1 MNSFKTISNITGW
14 LVFAIAA
21 FVYYQT
27 AEPTGSLWD
36 CGEFILGAYKGE
48 VVHPPGAPL
57 FLLVGRM
64 FIWLA
69 EIFSDTKAHPENIA
83 FAVNFMSGICTAFG
97 AMFVAWTTIIL
108 GKLSFVGRSGQPDSG
123 QTFALAGAGLVAGLS
138 MTFASSIWF
147 SAVEGE
153 VYAMS
158 TFFTCLT
165 VWGMV
170 KWYNLPDEPRHD
182 RWLVFTV
189 YAAALSI
196 GVHLL
201 SLLTFPALAMLYY
214 FKKDIQISKTT
225 SMVLRG
231 VLAVGLIVAAVVVFS
246 GATGILMKGLGGL
259 LMLALAIYLPWKSED
274 RYIGALGAFAMG
286 FLIIGLMQKLV
297 ITGVAQLWE
306 EMELITVNT
315 FGMSFN
321 SGLIPTIL
329 ILSGI
334 FFFGLRVVHK
344 EDKVNIGL
352 FSTFIGIFLF
362 FVFGGSLFGGETS
375 VSKGFIKLAMIAFA
389 FILYFLLE
397 KIGRST
403 LQIVLLSAFMA
414 VVGFSTIGIVLVRA
428 NVDPPVNMNKPSDP
442 IRLLSYVNREQYGER
457 PLLFGTDFDAQPI
470 DNEITPRY
478 GQVIRKEGGKEVHS
492 YEITDEKVS
501 YKFNAD
507 EKHLFPR
514 MGDDSQ
520 NRPEKYRA
528 WVDKPTGEITFADN
542 MTYMFRYQF
551 GWMYWRYFAWNF
563 IGRQNG
569 EQGYYSWDKKSGNW
583 ESGVKFI
590 DEMRLYK
597 ANNLPDSLKNDQAKN
612 HYFFIPLL
620 FGLMGLLFHFY
631 KKPEDATAIMAL
643 FLITGL
649 GIIVYSNQ
657 PPNEPR
663 ERDYVLVG
671 SFFTFCIWIG
681 MGVLAIYQLLHDK
694 ISGIGAAG
702 LGTVLALSAPYLM
715 GSQNWDDHSRAGH
728 YGARDYA
735 ANFLNSTQ
743 PNAIIFTYGDNDT
756 YPLWYAQ
763 EVEGIR
769 RDVRVVNLSLIQV
782 DWYINLLR
790 RKINDSPPVKL
801 TIPADAYRGKKRNA
815 VYYLGNQDQGE
826 MPAIKALELTGVDK
840 ESKNNRVDA
849 IFPSGNVYL
858 PIDMAKVG
866 ELYGITPGD
875 SLAVTDRIPLKMPF
889 HKTGNADLS
898 YLTKD
903 ELAVMDVI
911 ASNINDRP
919 VYFAVTCR
927 PDKML
932 GLEDYMQLEGLG
944 LRITPIKSQSE
955 QGLYVYGY
963 GRVNT
968 DLLYDNVM
976 TKFKWGNFDTHPT
989 FIDRSYGPSIQSIRV
1004 VMLRGA
1010 RRLADK
1016 GEKDKAIAMIE
1027 KYLAAFPHYNFPYD
1041 WNTMQMLNVMLAAGG
1056 YEKAKPHLLTLAKET
1071 KQQLTF
1077 LTGLDPEL
1085 TGKDGSFEQDL
1096 QLFMNVRDL
1105 VQKAVE
1111 GQKDEAFKKE
1121 LDEMFAPFK

>member
-1 MNSFKTISNITGW
+1 MNSLKTISNITGW

-36 CGEFILGAYKGE
+36 CGEFILGAYKQE

-57 FLLVGRM
+57 FLLVGRL

-69 EIFSDTKAHPENIA
+69 ETFSDTKAHPENIA

-97 AMFVAWTTIIL
+97 AMFLAWVTIIL
-108 GKLSFVGRSGQPDSG
+108 GKLSLVGREGETDGGQN
-123 QTFALAGAGLVAGLS
+123 FALAGAGLVAGLS
-138 MTFASSIWF
+138 MTFTTSIWF

-165 VWGMV
+165 VWSML

-214 FKKDIQISKTT
+214 FKKDIQFSKF
-225 SMVLRG
+225 SYMALRIL
-231 VLAVGLIVAAVVVFS
+231 LAAGLLVAMVVVAS
-246 GATGILMKGLGGL
+246 GASGILMKGLGAL
-259 LMLALAIYLPWKSED
+259 LMLGLAIYLPWKGED
-274 RYIGALGAFAMG
+274 KYIGALGAFAVG
-286 FLIIGLMQKLV
+286 FLVIAATQKLV
-297 ITGVAQLWE
+297 ITGVANMWAW
-306 EMELITVNT
+306 MELQMVNG
-315 FGMSFN
+315 FGMPFN
-321 SGLIPTIL
+321 SGLIPTALVL
-329 ILSGI
+329 IAI
-334 FFFGLRVVHK
+334 FFFGMRYASGK
-344 EDKVNIGL
+344 GKVDLIL
-352 FSTFIGIFLF
+352 VS
-362 FVFGGSLFGGETS
+362 SLS
-375 VSKGFIKLAMIAFA
+375 IIYGFFA
-389 FILYFLLE
+389 FGWLNLLVSPVAALLFYFGLRNADRHLM
-397 KIGRST
+397 
-403 LQIVLLSAFMA
+403 QVLMFSALMS
-414 VVGFSTIGIVLVRA
+414 VVGFSTIGVVLVRA
-428 NVDPPVNMNKPSDP
+428 SVDPPINMNKPADP
-442 IRLLSYVNREQYGER
+442 VRLLSYVNREQYGER
-457 PLLFGTDFDAQPI
+457 PLLFGTDFDANPV

-478 GQVIRKEGGKEVHS
+478 GQVVKIVDGKEVHS

-501 YKFNAD
+501 YKFKPED
-507 EKHLFPR
+507 KHLFPR

-528 WVDKPTGEITFADN
+528 WVDKPTGRITFADN
-542 MTYMFRYQF
+542 MTYLFRYQF

-583 ESGVKFI
+583 ESGIKFI
-590 DEMRLYK
+590 DDMRLYK
-597 ANNLPDSLKNDQAKN
+597 ARNVPDSMKNDLSKN
-612 HYFFIPLL
+612 HYFFLPLI
-620 FGLMGLLFHFY
+620 FGLLGLAFHFF
-631 KKPEDATAIMAL
+631 KKPEDATAVMAM

-649 GIIVYSNQ
+649 GIIIYSNQ

-671 SFFTFCIWIG
+671 SFLIFCIWIG
-681 MGVLAIYQLLHDK
+681 MGVLAVYNLLKDK
-694 ISGIGAAG
+694 IGGMGAAG
-702 LGTVLALSAPYLM
+702 LATVLALSAPYLM

-728 YGARDYA
+728 YASRDYA

-790 RKINDSPPVKL
+790 RKINDSPPIKL

-815 VYYLGNQDQGE
+815 VYYIANQDQGE
-826 MPAIKALELTGVDK
+826 MTATKALELTGVDK
-840 ESKNNRVDA
+840 TSKNNRVDA
-849 IFPSGNVYL
+849 IFPSGNIYIPVDL
-858 PIDMAKVG
+858 SKAG
-866 ELYGITPGD
+866 ELFGINPGD
-875 SLAVTDRIPLKMPF
+875 SLALADRIPLKMPF
-889 HKTGNADLS
+889 HKTGNPDLS

-903 ELAVMDVI
+903 ELAVLDVI

-963 GRVNT
+963 GRVHT

-976 TKFKWGNFDTHPT
+976 NKYKWGNFDTHPT

-1010 RRLADK
+1010 RRLAEK
-1016 GEKDKAIAMIE
+1016 GEKEKAVNLIE
-1027 KYLAAFPHYNFPYD
+1027 KYLQSFPHYNFPYD
-1041 WNTMQMLNVMLAAGG
+1041 WNTMQMLNVMVQAGG
-1056 YEKAKPHLLTLAKET
+1056 YEKAKPHLQTLANET

-1077 LTGLDPEL
+1077 LNGLDPDL

-1096 QLFMNVRDL
+1096 QLFMNVKDL
-1105 VQKAVE
+1105 LTKSVE
-1111 GQKDEAFKKE
+1111 SQKDEAFKKE
-1121 LDEMFAPFK
+1121 LDTMFEPFK

>member
-1 MNSFKTISNITGW
+1 MNSLKTISNVTGW

-36 CGEFILGAYKGE
+36 CGEFILGAYKQE

-57 FLLVGRM
+57 FILIGRM

-69 EIFSDTKAHPENIA
+69 ETFSDTKAHPENIA

-97 AMFVAWTTIIL
+97 AMFLAWITIIL
-108 GKLSFVGRSGQPDSG
+108 GKMAFVGRNG
-123 QTFALAGAGLVAGLS
+123 QTDGGQNVALAGAGIVAGLS
-138 MTFASSIWF
+138 MTFCSSVWF

-165 VWGMV
+165 VWSML
-170 KWYNLPDEPRHD
+170 KWYNLPDEPKYD

-189 YAAALSI
+189 FAAALSI

-201 SLLTFPALAMLYY
+201 SLLTFPALAILYY
-214 FKKDIQISKTT
+214 FKKDIQISKTA
-225 SMVLRG
+225 SIILRAG
-231 VLAVGLIVAAVVVFS
+231 LAIGLIVAMVVVAS
-246 GATGILMKGLGGL
+246 GASGILMKGLGAI
-259 LMLALAIYLPWKSED
+259 LMLALAIYLPWKGED
-274 RYIGALGAFAMG
+274 KYIGALGAFAIG
-286 FLIIGLMQKLV
+286 FIIIAAIQSLV
-297 ITGVAQLWE
+297 ITGVANMWSW
-306 EMELITVNT
+306 MELQTVNG
-315 FGMSFN
+315 FGMPFN

-329 ILSGI
+329 VLAAI
-334 FFFGLRVVHK
+334 FFFGMRYATNRGKTDLIVV
-344 EDKVNIGL
+344 
-352 FSTFIGIFLF
+352 S
-362 FVFGGSLFGGETS
+362 SLA
-375 VSKGFIKLAMIAFA
+375 VIYGFFA
-389 FILYFLLE
+389 FGWANLVVAPVAGLILYFGL
-397 KIGRST
+397 RNT
-403 LQIVLLSAFMA
+403 DRHMVQVLMMSALMA
-414 VVGFSTIGIVLVRA
+414 VVGFSTIGVVLVRA
-428 NVDPPVNMNKPSDP
+428 SVDPPVNMNKPSDP

-457 PLLFGTDFDAQPI
+457 PLLYGTDFTAEPV
-470 DNEITPRY
+470 DNDVTPRY
-478 GQVIRKEGGKEVHS
+478 GQVTKIVDGKEVHS
-492 YEITDEKVS
+492 YEVTDEKVS
-501 YKFNAD
+501 YKYNSSD
-507 EKHLFPR
+507 KHLFPR

-528 WVDKPTGEITFADN
+528 WVDKPNGEITFADN
-542 MTYMFRYQF
+542 MTYLFRYQF

-563 IGRQNG
+563 IGRQNA
-569 EQGYYSWDKKSGNW
+569 EQGYYSWDVKSGNW

-590 DEMRLYK
+590 DEARLYK
-597 ANNLPDSLKNDQAKN
+597 ANNMPDSMKADQSRN
-612 HYFFIPLL
+612 HYFFIPLI
-620 FGLMGLLFHFY
+620 FGLLGLAFHFF
-631 KKPEDATAIMAL
+631 KKPEDATAIMAM

-649 GIIVYSNQ
+649 GIIIYSNQ

-681 MGVLAIYQLLHDK
+681 MGVLAVYQLLRDK
-694 ISGIGAAG
+694 ISGMGAAV

-728 YGARDYA
+728 YASRDYA

-790 RKINDSPPVKL
+790 RKINDSPPIKL

-815 VYYLGNQDQGE
+815 VYYLANQDQGE
-826 MPAIKALELTGVDK
+826 MSATKALEQTGIDRAL
-840 ESKNNRVDA
+840 KNDRVDA
-849 IFPSGNVYL
+849 IFPSGNVFL
-858 PIDMAKVG
+858 SVDLSKAG
-866 ELYGITPGD
+866 ELFGINPGD
-875 SLAVTDRIPLKMPF
+875 SLALTDRIPLKIPF

-898 YLTKD
+898 YVTKD
-903 ELAVMDVI
+903 ELAILDVI

-919 VYFAVTCR
+919 IYFAVTCR

-932 GLEDYMQLEGLG
+932 GLDDYMQLEGLG

-976 TKFKWGNFDTHPT
+976 NKFKWGNFDTHPT
-989 FIDRSYGPSIQSIRV
+989 FIDRSYGPSIQSMRV

-1016 GEKDKAIAMIE
+1016 GEKEKAVNMIE
-1027 KYLAAFPHYNFPYD
+1027 KYMQAFPEYNFPYD
-1041 WNTMQMLNVMLAAGG
+1041 WNTMQMLNVEIAAGG
-1056 YEKAKPHLLTLAKET
+1056 YDKAKPHLEKLAKET

-1077 LTGLDPEL
+1077 LNGLDPAL
-1085 TGKDGSFEQDL
+1085 TGKDGSFEQDM
-1096 QLFMNVRDL
+1096 QLFMNVKDL
-1105 VQKAVE
+1105 LVKSVDS
-1111 GQKDEAFKKE
+1111 QKDEEFKKQLE
-1121 LDEMFAPFK
+1121 TMFEPFK

>member
-83 FAVNFMSGICTAFG
+83 FAVNFMSGFCTALG
-97 AMFVAWTTIIL
+97 AMFLAWTTIIL
-108 GKLSFVGRSGQPDSG
+108 GKLALVGRNGEANGG
-123 QTFALAGAGLVAGLS
+123 QTIALAGAGLVAGLS
-138 MTFASSIWF
+138 MTFASSVWF

-165 VWGMV
+165 VWSMM
-170 KWYNLPDEPRHD
+170 KWYNLPNEPKHD

-214 FKKDIQISKTT
+214 FKKDLQISKTT
-225 SMVLRG
+225 STILRG
-231 VLAVGLIVAAVVVFS
+231 ILAIGLVVAAIVVFS
-246 GATGILMKGLGGL
+246 GASGILMKGLGGI
-259 LMLALAIYLPWKSED
+259 LMLGLAVYLPWKGED
-274 RYIGALGAFAMG
+274 RYIGALGAFIMG
-286 FLIIGLMQKLV
+286 FLIIAAIQELV
-297 ITGVAQLWE
+297 IKGVAEMWST
-306 EMELITVNT
+306 MELQMVNG
-315 FGMSFN
+315 FGMPFN
-321 SGLIPTIL
+321 YGLIPTAIVL
-329 ILSGI
+329 IGL
-334 FFFGLRVVHK
+334 FFFGLRYAANHAK
-344 EDKVNIGL
+344 FDLIGL
-352 FSTFIGIFLF
+352 GIFA
-362 FVFGGSLFGGETS
+362 VLFG
-375 VSKGFIKLAMIAFA
+375 FFA
-389 FILYFLLE
+389 LGLKTIIVAPVAAAIFYFGLRNADRHL
-397 KIGRST
+397 T
-403 LQIVLLSAFMA
+403 QVLLFSALMS
-414 VVGFSTIGIVLVRA
+414 VVGFSTIGVVLVRA

-457 PLLFGTDFDAQPI
+457 PLLYGTDFDSQPV
-470 DNEITPRY
+470 DNDITPRY
-478 GQVIRKEGGKEVHS
+478 GQVVRNEGGKEVHS
-492 YEITDEKVS
+492 YEITDEKVA
-501 YKFNAD
+501 YKYNPAD
-507 EKHLFPR
+507 KHLFPR
-514 MGDDSQ
+514 MGDDTQ

-528 WVDKPTGEITFADN
+528 WVDKPTGEITFGDN
-542 MTYMFRYQF
+542 MKYMFRYQF

-569 EQGYYSWDKKSGNW
+569 EQGYYSWDVKSGNW
-583 ESGVKFI
+583 ESGIKFI

-597 ANNLPDSLKNDQAKN
+597 ANNLPDSVKNDQAKN
-612 HYFFIPLL
+612 HYFFIPLI
-620 FGLMGLLFHFY
+620 FGLLGLFFHFY
-631 KKPEDATAIMAL
+631 KKPEDATAVMAM

-728 YGARDYA
+728 YGSRDYA
-735 ANFLNSTQ
+735 SNFLNSCQ

-790 RKINDSPPVKL
+790 RKINDSAPIKL
-801 TIPADAYRGKKRNA
+801 TMSADAYRGKKRNA
-815 VYYLGNQDQGE
+815 VYYLSNQDQGE
-826 MPAIKALELTGVDK
+826 MPATKALELTGVDK
-840 ESKNNRVDA
+840 KSQNDRVDA
-849 IFPSGNVYL
+849 IFPSSSVYL
-858 PIDMAKVG
+858 QVDPAKFG
-866 ELYGITPGD
+866 ELYGIEPGD
-875 SLAVTDRIPLKMPF
+875 SLTVTDKIPLKMPF
-889 HKTGNADLS
+889 HKTGNAELS

-903 ELAVMDVI
+903 ELAVFDVI

-919 VYFAVTCR
+919 IYFAVTCR

-963 GRVNT
+963 GRVDT

-1010 RRLADK
+1010 RRMLDK
-1016 GEKDKAIAMIE
+1016 GEKDKAIGMME

-1041 WNTMQMLNVMLAAGG
+1041 WNTMQMLNVMVAAGG
-1056 YEKAKPHLLTLAKET
+1056 YEKAKPHLKTLATET

-1077 LTGLDPEL
+1077 LTGLNPEL
-1085 TGKDGSFEQDL
+1085 TKEDGTFGQDL

-1105 VQKAVE
+1105 LKKAVE
-1111 GQKDEAFKKE
+1111 SQKDEEFKKE
-1121 LDEMFAPFK
+1121 LDDMFAPFK

>member
-1 MNSFKTISNITGW
+1 MNSLKTISNITGW

-21 FVYYQT
+21 VVYYNT

-36 CGEFILGAYKGE
+36 CGEFILGAYKQE

-57 FLLVGRM
+57 FLMIGRV
-64 FIWLA
+64 FIWFA
-69 EIFSDTKAHPENIA
+69 EIFTDTKAHPENIA

-97 AMFVAWTTIIL
+97 AMFLAWITMIL
-108 GKLSFVGRSGQPDSG
+108 GKVALVGRAGETDGGQNI
-123 QTFALAGAGLVAGLS
+123 ALAGAGLVAGLS
-138 MTFASSIWF
+138 MTFATSVWF

-170 KWYNLPDEPRHD
+170 KWYNLPDEPKHD

-201 SLLTFPALAMLYY
+201 SLLTFPALAMLFYY
-214 FKKDIQISKTT
+214 KKNIQISKTAST
-225 SMVLRG
+225 ILRIM
-231 VLAVGLIVAAVVVFS
+231 LALGLVVAMVVVAS
-246 GATGILMKGLGGL
+246 GASGILMKGLGTA
-259 LMLALAIYLPWKSED
+259 LMLALAIYLPWKGED
-274 RYIGALGAFAMG
+274 KYIGALGAFIVG
-286 FLIIGLMQKLV
+286 LVIIGAIQTLV
-297 ITGVAQLWE
+297 ITGVAQMWSW
-306 EMELITVNT
+306 MEIQMVNT
-315 FGMSFN
+315 LGLPFN
-321 SGLIPTIL
+321 TGLIPTL
-329 ILSGI
+329 LMLAAI
-334 FFFGLRVVHK
+334 FFFGMRYAKSHNKTDV
-344 EDKVNIGL
+344 I
-352 FSTFIGIFLF
+352 I
-362 FVFGGSLFGGETS
+362 
-375 VSKGFIKLAMIAFA
+375 VSALAATYGFFA
-389 FILYFLLE
+389 FGWANLVISPVVGLVFYYGLRNVDRH
-397 KIGRST
+397 II
-403 LQIVLLSAFMA
+403 QVLMFSALMA
-414 VVGFSTIGIVLVRA
+414 TVGFSTIGVVLVRA
-428 NVDPPVNMNKPSDP
+428 TVDPPVNMNKPSDP

-457 PLLFGTDFDAQPI
+457 PLLYGPDFDAQPT
-470 DNEITPRY
+470 DNKITPRY
-478 GQVIRKEGGKEVHS
+478 GQVVKKEGDKEVCS

-501 YKFNAD
+501 YEFASN

-514 MGDDSQ
+514 MGDDTQ

-528 WVDKPTGEITFADN
+528 WIDKPNGELTFSDN
-542 MTYMFRYQF
+542 MKYMFRYQF

-569 EQGYYSWDKKSGNW
+569 EQGYYSWDVKSGNW

-597 ANNLPDSLKNDQAKN
+597 AGNMPDSMKADQSRN
-612 HYFFIPLL
+612 HYFFLPLI
-620 FGLMGLLFHFY
+620 FGLLGLAFHFF
-631 KKPEDATAIMAL
+631 KKPEDATAVLAMFL
-643 FLITGL
+643 FTGL
-649 GIIVYSNQ
+649 GIIIYSNQ

-671 SFFTFCIWIG
+671 SIFTFCIWIG
-681 MGVLAIYQLLHDK
+681 MGVLAIFDLLKNK
-694 ISGIGAAG
+694 ISGVGAAG

-715 GSQNWDDHSRAGH
+715 GSQNWDDQSRAGH
-728 YGARDYA
+728 YGSRDYA
-735 ANFLNSTQ
+735 SNFLESCQ
-743 PNAIIFTYGDNDT
+743 KNAIIFTYGDNDT

-790 RKINDSPPVKL
+790 RKINDSPPLKL

-815 VYYLGNQDQGE
+815 VYYLSNQDQGE
-826 MPAIKALELTGVDK
+826 MPATKALELTGQDRK
-840 ESKNNRVDA
+840 LRDDRVDGV
-849 IFPSGNVYL
+849 FPSGTVYM
-858 PIDMAKVG
+858 PIDLTKAG
-866 ELYGITPGD
+866 ELFGINPGD
-875 SLAVTDRIPLKMPF
+875 SLALTDRIPLKIPF
-889 HKTGNADLS
+889 HKTGNEGLS

-903 ELAVMDVI
+903 ELAILDVV

-976 TKFKWGNFDTHPT
+976 NKFKWGNFDKLHTY
-989 FIDRSYGPSIQSIRV
+989 IDKSYGPSIQSIRV

-1016 GEKDKAIAMIE
+1016 GEKEKAINMIE
-1027 KYLAAFPHYNFPYD
+1027 KYLQSFPHMNFPYD
-1041 WNTMQMLNVMLAAGG
+1041 WNTMQMLNVMIAAGG
-1056 YEKAKPHLLTLAKET
+1056 YEKAKPHLQILANET

-1077 LTGLDPEL
+1077 LTGLDPSL
-1085 TGKDGSFEQDL
+1085 TGKDGTFEQDL
-1096 QLFMNVRDL
+1096 QLFVNVKDL
-1105 VQKAVE
+1105 LTKSVE
-1111 GQKDEAFKKE
+1111 SQKDEAFLKE
-1121 LDEMFAPFK
+1121 LNTMFEPFK

>member
-1 MNSFKTISNITGW
+1 MNSLKTISNITGW

-21 FVYYQT
+21 FVYFQT

-36 CGEFILGAYKGE
+36 CGEFILGAYKQE

-64 FIWLA
+64 FIWFA
-69 EIFSDTKAHPENIA
+69 ETFSDTKAHPENIA

-97 AMFVAWTTIIL
+97 AMFLAWITIIL
-108 GKLSFVGRSGQPDSG
+108 GKLSLVGREGETDNGQNI
-123 QTFALAGAGLVAGLS
+123 ALAGAGLVAGLC
-138 MTFASSIWF
+138 MTFATSVWF

-165 VWGMV
+165 VWSML
-170 KWYNLPDEPRHD
+170 KWYNLPNESKHD
-182 RWLVFTV
+182 RWLVFTI

-214 FKKDIQISKTT
+214 FKRDIQISKPV
-225 SMVLRG
+225 SVLLRIG
-231 VLAVGLIVAAVVVFS
+231 LAIGLLVTLIVVAS
-246 GATGILMKGLGGL
+246 GASGILMKGLGSL
-259 LMLALAIYLPWKSED
+259 LVLALAIYLPWKSED
-274 RYIGALGAFAMG
+274 KYIGALGAFAMG
-286 FLIIGLMQKLV
+286 FLIIAAIQSLV
-297 ITGVAQLWE
+297 ITGIANMWSW
-306 EMELITVNT
+306 MELQMVNG
-315 FGMSFN
+315 FGMPFN
-321 SGLIPTIL
+321 SGLIPTAL
-329 ILSGI
+329 VLMAI
-334 FFFGLRVVHK
+334 FFFGMRYASRRG
-344 EDKVNIGL
+344 KVDQIIL
-352 FSTFIGIFLF
+352 C
-362 FVFGGSLFGGETS
+362 SLA
-375 VSKGFIKLAMIAFA
+375 VLYGFFA
-389 FILYFLLE
+389 FGWANLL
-397 KIGRST
+397 ISPVVALLFHFGLRNADRHL
-403 LQIVLLSAFMA
+403 LQVLIFSALMA
-414 VVGFSTIGIVLVRA
+414 VVGFSTIGVVLVRA

-457 PLLFGTDFDAQPI
+457 PLLYGTDFDADPV
-470 DNEITPRY
+470 DNDVTPRY
-478 GQVIRKEGGKEVHS
+478 GQVVKTVNGKEECS

-501 YKFNAD
+501 YKYNPED
-507 EKHLFPR
+507 KHLFPR

-528 WVDKPTGEITFADN
+528 WVDKPTGRITFGDN

-563 IGRQNG
+563 IGRQNA
-569 EQGYYSWDKKSGNW
+569 EQGYYSWDVKSGNW
-583 ESGVKFI
+583 ESGIKFI

-597 ANNLPDSLKNDQAKN
+597 ARNLPDSMKNDQSKN
-612 HYFFIPLL
+612 HYFFIPLI
-620 FGLMGLLFHFY
+620 FGLLGLFFHFY
-631 KKPEDATAIMAL
+631 RKPEDAMSIMAM

-649 GIIVYSNQ
+649 GIIIYSNQ

-671 SFFTFCIWIG
+671 SMFTFCIWIG
-681 MGVLAIYQLLHDK
+681 MGVLAVYHMLKDK
-694 ISGIGAAG
+694 IGG
-702 LGTVLALSAPYLM
+702 LGAGGLATVLALSAPYLM

-728 YGARDYA
+728 YASRDYA
-735 ANFLNSTQ
+735 SNFLNSCQ

-815 VYYLGNQDQGE
+815 VYYLANQDAGE
-826 MPAIKALELTGVDK
+826 MTAQRALEMTGEDK
-840 ESKNNRVDA
+840 TSKNNRVDA
-849 IFPSGNVYL
+849 IFPSANVYL
-858 PIDMAKVG
+858 PIDLSKAG
-866 ELYGITPGD
+866 ELFGINPGD
-875 SLAVTDRIPLKMPF
+875 SLTLTDKVPLKLPF
-889 HKTGNADLS
+889 HKTGNKDLS

-903 ELAVMDVI
+903 ELAVLDVV

-976 TKFKWGNFDTHPT
+976 NKFKWGNFDTHPT
-989 FIDRSYGPSIQSIRV
+989 FIDRSYGPSIQSMRV

-1016 GEKDKAIAMIE
+1016 GEKEKAVNLIE
-1027 KYLAAFPHYNFPYD
+1027 KYLQSFPNYNFPYD
-1041 WNTMQMLNVMLAAGG
+1041 WNTMQMLNVMVAAGG
-1056 YEKAKPHLLTLAKET
+1056 YEKAKPHLKILAEET
-1071 KQQLTF
+1071 RQQLTF
-1077 LTGLDPEL
+1077 LNGLDPRL
-1085 TGKDGSFEQDL
+1085 TGKDGTFEQDL
-1096 QLFMNVRDL
+1096 QLFMNVKDL
-1105 VQKAVE
+1105 LTRAVE
-1111 GQKDEAFKKE
+1111 SQKDEEFKKE
-1121 LDEMFAPFK
+1121 LDTMFEPFK

>member
-1 MNSFKTISNITGW
+1 MNSFKTITNITGW

-57 FLLVGRM
+57 FLLIGRM
-64 FIWLA
+64 FIWVA
-69 EIFSDTKAHPENIA
+69 ELLSDTKAHPENIA
-83 FAVNFMSGICTAFG
+83 FAVNFMSGICTALG
-97 AMFVAWTTIIL
+97 AMFLAWSTIIL
-108 GKLSFVGRSGQPDSG
+108 GKMALVGRSEEPSG
-123 QTFALAGAGLVAGLS
+123 NQMFALAGAGLVAGLS

-165 VWGMV
+165 LWGML
-170 KWYNLPDEPRHD
+170 KWYNLPNEPTHD

-225 SMVLRG
+225 SVILRG
-231 VLAVGLIVAAVVVFS
+231 ILGIGFVVAAVVVFS

-259 LMLALAIYLPWKSED
+259 LMLALAVYLPWKGED
-274 RYIGALGAFAMG
+274 KYIGALGAFIMG
-286 FLIIGLMQKLV
+286 FLIIGAIQKLV

-306 EMELITVNT
+306 EMELLTVNT

-321 SGLIPTIL
+321 SGLIPTII
-329 ILSGI
+329 ILSGV

-344 EDKVNIGL
+344 GDNLSKAM
-352 FSTFIGIFLF
+352 FSAFIGIFLF
-362 FVFGGSLFGGETS
+362 FVFGGSLFGGDTS
-375 VSKGFIKLAMIAFA
+375 ISKGFIKLLMIGFA
-389 FILYFLLE
+389 FLLYFLME
-397 KIGRST
+397 KLGKSR
-403 LQIVLLSAFMA
+403 LQLVLLSSIMA
-414 VVGFSTIGIVLVRA
+414 VVGFSTIGVVLVRA

-457 PLLFGTDFDAQPI
+457 PLLYGTDFDSQPI

-478 GQVIRKEGGKEVHS
+478 GQVVKNEGGKETHR
-492 YEITDEKVS
+492 YEIVDEKVA
-501 YKFNAD
+501 YKFNPAD
-507 EKHLFPR
+507 KHLFPR
-514 MGDDSQ
+514 MGDDTQ

-583 ESGVKFI
+583 ESGIKFI

-597 ANNLPDSLKNDQAKN
+597 ANNVPDSMKADQSKN

-620 FGLMGLLFHFY
+620 FGLLGLFFHFY
-631 KKPEDATAIMAL
+631 KKPDDATAIMAM

-694 ISGIGAAG
+694 ISGVGAAG

-728 YGARDYA
+728 YGSRDYA
-735 ANFLNSTQ
+735 SNFLNSCQ

-790 RKINDSPPVKL
+790 RRVNDSPPIKL
-801 TIPADAYRGKKRNA
+801 TMAADAYRGKKRNA
-815 VYYLGNQDQGE
+815 VYYISNQDQGE
-826 MPAIKALELTGVDK
+826 MTATKALELTGVDK
-840 ESKNNRVDA
+840 KGQNNRIDA
-849 IFPSGNVYL
+849 VFPSANIYL
-858 PIDMAKVG
+858 PIDMSKAG
-866 ELYGITPGD
+866 ELFGINAGD
-875 SLAVTDRIPLKMPF
+875 SLALTDRIPIKMPF
-889 HKTGNADLS
+889 HKTGNAELS

-903 ELAVMDVI
+903 ELAVLDVV

-976 TKFKWGNFDTHPT
+976 NKFKWGNFDTHPT
-989 FIDRSYGPSIQSIRV
+989 YVDRSYGPSIQSIRV
-1004 VMLRGA
+1004 IMLRAA
-1010 RRLADK
+1010 RRLTDK
-1016 GEKDKAIAMIE
+1016 GEKDKAIAIVE
-1027 KYLAAFPHYNFPYD
+1027 KYLAGFPHFNFPYD
-1041 WNTMQMLNVMLAAGG
+1041 WNTMQMLNVMVAAGG
-1056 YEKAKPHLLTLAKET
+1056 YEKAKPHLETLAKET

-1077 LTGLDPEL
+1077 LNGLNPEL
-1085 TGKDGSFEQDL
+1085 TSEDGSFGQDL
-1096 QLFMNVRDL
+1096 QLFMNVKDL
-1105 VQKAVE
+1105 LVKAAE
-1111 GQKDEAFKKE
+1111 SQKDEAFKKQLE
-1121 LDEMFAPFK
+1121 EMFAPFK